1 MTTNIVPPC
10 PACGVWECSDCGTRA
25 SRRNRYYAGEQRCS
39 RCKSARGRMLP
50 TRHRPD
56 IHEDHTSTIDP
67 LETCRY
73 PLEEGSAAGTAPT
86 GKASQAAQ
94 PAGKHG
100 A

>member
-1 MTTNIVPPC
+1 
-10 PACGVWECSDCGTRA
+10 
-25 SRRNRYYAGEQRCS
+25 
-39 RCKSARGRMLP
+39 MLP